1 MSAVLDCRTLR
12 SGYGEMEIID
22 GIDLLLETGNIYA
35 VVGKNGAG
43 KTTLVKTIMRQL
55 PLRSGRLSLFGQA
68 VEKLGTNEVVS
79 LGVACSP
86 QDRPFFNDLTV
97 EENLRLGALRK
108 SARQFS
114 AGLDRVVD
122 MFPFIGQRLRQKVGT
137 LSGGEQ
143 AMVKVGRALLPEPR
157 LVILDEVTEGLQP
170 MIVDRVRDVLLRDHS
185 ERSTTIL
192 IVEQNVEFVAQVA
205 TRYGLIERGFIKAEG
220 RFAEANARERIS
232 SHLLV

>member
-1 MSAVLDCRTLR
+1 MSVALKCDGLR
-12 SGYGEMEIID
+12 SGYGEMEIIA
-22 GIDLLLETGNIYA
+22 GINLTLGSGDIYA

-43 KTTLVKTIMRQL
+43 KTTLVKTIMRLL
-55 PLRSGRLSLFGQA
+55 PLKSGVLSLLGHPA
-68 VEKLGTNEVVS
+68 EKLGTNEVVS

-86 QDRPFFNDLTV
+86 QDRPFFNDLSV

-108 SARQFS
+108 SSAQFR
-114 AGLDRVVD
+114 AGLERVID

-192 IVEQNVEFVAQVA
+192 LVEQNVEFVAQVA
-205 TRYGLIERGFIKAEG
+205 TRYGLIERGLMKAEG
-220 RFAEANARERIS
+220 RFDEADARERIS
-232 SHLLV
+232 NHLLV

>member
-1 MSAVLDCRTLR
+1 MSAVLDCRALR
-12 SGYGEMEIID
+12 SGYGEMEIIA
-22 GIDLLLETGNIYA
+22 GIDLRLEPGDIYA

-55 PLRSGRLSLFGQA
+55 PIRSGGLSLFGQA
-68 VEKLGTNEVVS
+68 AEKLGTNEVVS

-114 AGLDRVVD
+114 AGLERVVD

-185 ERSTTIL
+185 DRSTTIL
-192 IVEQNVEFVAQVA
+192 VVEQNVEFVAQVA

-220 RFAEANARERIS
+220 RFSDADAPERIS